1 GRMPQAGARVDQG
14 GGGALAHYPG
24 KGLQIQFALGLRVLV
39 VHQHRHAVRV
49 DAGEIGLDHHLR
61 GDARELTIHSP
72 RRKQRDDLL
81 ADALDGDVHC
91 SARMFAALMISAHC
105 ADSAR
110 VAAPNSSG
118 ELPTTSAP
126 RSVMRFFTSGSLST
140 RITSAWIFKTVSFGV
155 AAGARRPKQLVS
167 A

>member
-1 GRMPQAGARVDQG
+1 MAQAGAGIDQG
-14 GGGALAHYPG
+14 RGGALAHNPG
-24 KGLQIQFALGLRVLV
+24 NGPQIQFAPGFRVLV

-49 DAGEIGLDHHLR
+49 DAGEIGLDHHLG
-61 GDARELTIHSP
+61 GDARELRIHPP
-72 RRKQRDDLL
+72 RRQQRDDLL
-81 ADALDGDVHC
+81 ADALDGDVHS
-91 SARMFAALMISAHC
+91 SAWMFATLMISAHC

-110 VAAPNSSG
+110 MAAPKSSG

-126 RSVMRFFTSGSLST
+126 SSVMRFFASGSRST

-155 AAGARRPKQLVS
+155 AAGASRPNQLVS